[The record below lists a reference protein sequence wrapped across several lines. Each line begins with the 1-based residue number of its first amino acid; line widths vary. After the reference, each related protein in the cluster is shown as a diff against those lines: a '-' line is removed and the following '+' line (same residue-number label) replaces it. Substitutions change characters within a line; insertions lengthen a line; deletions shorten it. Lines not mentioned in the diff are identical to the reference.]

1 LEQQW
6 RRSEHPTPHHISLSD
21 DGLGLKS
28 SRTGSLGTPCGLSA
42 LLVTPPPYYVCVSQG
57 MDACIGDAVL
67 GKQWRAIYCLG
78 ALPSDCLSSH
88 DAAYINDIL
97 IQLYEGTPLERVYA
111 NGSPVRIYIK
121 RRGALEEYADL
132 VPHSKECTD
141 AVLVR
146 PLILFLAPHALVI
159 WLRELANPEGC
170 RSQKR

>member
-1 LEQQW
+1 VEKVRTSDAPPHQFVR
-6 RRSEHPTPHHISLSD
+6 RRSGTEIFKNRLSWHSLWSF
-21 DGLGLKS
+21 
-28 SRTGSLGTPCGLSA
+28 CSA
-42 LLVTPPPYYVCVSQG
+42 SNPPPYYVCVSQG